1 MDVER
6 FMAEG
11 LGDLSEEGEGEGE
24 GEGQYTE
31 ARRKKSRK
39 ER

>member
-24 GEGQYTE
+24 GQHTE
-31 ARRKKSRK
+31 ARRKRSRK

>member
-24 GEGQYTE
+24 GQYTE